1 MYIDWYNPKRTI
13 RDKEETF
20 SNEMFSIDLRL
31 FGFPIVCI
39 DLCTLDKY
47 LRLMILG
54 FGFTILWERWE

>member
-1 MYIDWYNPKRTI
+1 MYIDWY
-13 RDKEETF
+13 KEETF

>member
-20 SNEMFSIDLRL
+20 SDDTVAIDLRL

-39 DLCTLDKY
+39 VLCTLGKY
-47 LRLMILG
+47 LWFIILG
-54 FGFTILWERWE
+54 FGFAFSWE